1 MTGARMLPFL
11 FEIGTDELPARFL
24 PVERQHVA
32 AGFAALLAEL
42 SLEHRGLRVLATPR
56 RLAVLV
62 EALAEQQA
70 DRTIEVKGPP
80 LSAARGPDG
89 SPTPAALGF
98 ARKNGVAIEDCLEMG
113 DGKGGAFLGVR
124 RTLAGRPAAELLAE
138 RLPGLLTAIPFP
150 KTMHWGTSDFEYAR
164 PIQWLVALLGEQV
177 LPLEMA
183 GLRAGRVSR
192 GHRTLAA
199 GAPVEIAAPGAYLAA
214 LRDHGVEPDQ
224 DERRR
229 VVREGGERLAR
240 EAGGRI
246 VEDEELLQEVTDLL
260 EHPTPFLGAVPESYF
275 ALPDEVIVTALKAH
289 QRYFAVRREGD
300 GRLLPVFFA
309 VRDGDDT
316 ALDNVIRGNE
326 KVLNARLNDA
336 LFYWRCDLKLT
347 PDQHTARLAD
357 VTWLEGYGT
366 VLDKVGRVGRLVERL
381 WSAGLGDG
389 GAPPPELLRAARI
402 CKFDLVTEM
411 IRDGKE
417 FTKLEG
423 TIGARYAAA
432 AGEAPAV
439 CSLLE
444 EYYRPRSA
452 ADGLPAGAAAAVL
465 AAADRLD
472 TLAGCWLAGFVPT
485 GAKDPY
491 ALRRHTLAVLR
502 ILIDRAARLDL
513 ADVVAQALAGYAT
526 LADEPDVARPRRDP
540 RLRPHAPGG
549 ATGRRGCLPGSGAGG
564 PARAR
569 ERPDRRRR
577 LGPRPRRL
585 PGTAGLPAARQGGQ
599 ALPQHPG
606 GTHPR
611 GGRPGRLRGQV
622 ARRGRHP
629 RGPGFL
635 GAARAG
641 RSRPGGGRGHGRARP
656 ARAAGGGG
664 LHRGLPCAFRAGAGH
679 RRVLR
684 DGPGQRRPGRVAGT
698 EARLPARDPWPVRPV
713 RRSRRSGPPGIGIL
727 TSDRLISDREPHGG
741 SLYF

>member
-1 MTGARMLPFL
+1 MTGAKMLPFL

-80 LSAARGPDG
+80 LSAARAPDG

-98 ARKNGVAIEDCLEMG
+98 ARKNGVAIDDCLEMG

-138 RLPGLLTAIPFP
+138 RLPGLMTSIPFP

-199 GAPVEIAAPGAYLAA
+199 GAPVEIASPGAYLAA
-214 LRDHGVEPDQ
+214 MRDHGVEPDQ

-229 VVREGGERLAR
+229 IVREGGERLAR
-240 EAGGRI
+240 EAGGRV

-289 QRYFAVRREGD
+289 QRYFAVRRAGD
-300 GRLLPVFFA
+300 GGLLPVFFA
-309 VRDGDDT
+309 VRDGDET

-366 VLDKVGRVGRLVERL
+366 VLDKVGRVGRLVELL

-452 ADGLPAGAAAAVL
+452 ADGLPAGAAAAAL

-513 ADVVAQALAGYAT
+513 AAAVAQALAGYAT
-526 LADEPDVARPRRDP
+526 LADETRRGLALGEILAFARTRLEGQLVAGGVSQEAVRAVLPAHGNDPTDAVAWARALEGFREQPDFLLLAKGVKRCRNILEGRTLEAGELAGCADRW
-540 RLRPHAPGG
+540 LAGG
-549 ATGRRGCLPGSGAGG
+549 ATPGGQGF
-564 PARAR
+564 
-569 ERPDRRRR
+569 
-577 LGPRPRRL
+577 
-585 PGTAGLPAARQGGQ
+585 AGLPEPAETALAA
-599 ALPQHPG
+599 AVAAAVPG
-606 GTHPR
+606 LLAHR
-611 GGRPGRLRGQV
+611 E
-622 ARRGRHP
+622 
-629 RGPGFL
+629 
-635 GAARAG
+635 AG
-641 RSRPGGGRGHGRARP
+641 DYIGV
-656 ARAAGGGG
+656 
-664 LHRGLPCAFRAGAGH
+664 FRALSGLGPAIDGFFESV
-679 RRVLR
+679 RVNADQAELR
-684 DGPGQRRPGRVAGT
+684 ELRHAFLREIYGLFAQFADFSEVAPL
-698 EARLPARDPWPVRPV
+698 E
-713 RRSRRSGPPGIGIL
+713 S
-727 TSDRLISDREPHGG
+727 TS
-741 SLYF
+741 

>member
-366 VLDKVGRVGRLVERL
+366 VLDKVGRVSRLVERL

-513 ADVVAQALAGYAT
+513 AEVVAQALAGYAT
-526 LADEPDVARPRRDP
+526 LADE
-540 RLRPHAPGG
+540 
-549 ATGRRGCLPGSGAGG
+549 
-564 PARAR
+564 
-569 ERPDRRRR
+569 
-577 LGPRPRRL
+577 
-585 PGTAGLPAARQGGQ
+585 
-599 ALPQHPG
+599 
-606 GTHPR
+606 
-611 GGRPGRLRGQV
+611 
-622 ARRGRHP
+622 ARRGLAHGEILAFARTRLEGQLVAGGVSLEAVRAVLPAHGNDP
-629 RGPGFL
+629 TD
-635 GAARAG
+635 AVAWARALDG
-641 RSRPGGGRGHGRARP
+641 FREQPDFLLLAKGVKRCRNILEGHILEGGDLAGCADRWRAGGGTPGGRGFS
-656 ARAAGGGG
+656 
-664 LHRGLPCAFRAGAGH
+664 GLPEPAEAALAAAVAAAVPGLLALREAGDYIGVFRALSGLGPAIDGFFETV
-679 RRVLR
+679 RVNADQVELR
-684 DGPGQRRPGRVAGT
+684 ELRHAFLREIHGLFAQFADLGEVAPL
-698 EARLPARDPWPVRPV
+698 ESA
-713 RRSRRSGPPGIGIL
+713 S
-727 TSDRLISDREPHGG
+727 
-741 SLYF
+741 